1 VHRSRT
7 VNLAV
12 VSALAASI
20 SGCFHEKKESVYC
33 VNQSREVVE
42 NQRCTTETTAGNYYY
57 WYGPAGTTYTRGQT
71 VSGGSQVDASNK
83 SANTSRGGFG
93 ALAGGA
99 AVGGAVTKSSFSGGS

>member
-33 VNQSREVVE
+33 VDRNQEVVE
-42 NQRCTTETTAGNYYY
+42 NQRCSTETRAGYYSY
-57 WYGPAGTTYTRGQT
+57 WYGPAGATFTRGQR
-71 VSGGSQVDASNK
+71 VSGGTTIDASNK
-83 SANTSRGGFG
+83 SANASRGGFG
-93 ALAGGA
+93 ATAGSG
-99 AVGGAVTKSSFSGGS
+99 VGGTVTRSSFSGGS